1 MAQNIARLGV
11 VLGIDTAEFQ
21 KGIDSAKNKIGDLIT
36 KIPAMAAVGVAAFTA
51 MAAKAM
57 QFSDTISDTADS
69 VEVSVGFVLKLRQ
82 ALELSGGSAENA
94 GKVLEKFAQNVNAA
108 NDGSQ
113 AMLDNFKK
121 VGITTKDLA
130 TMPIDKLFLKASD
143 GIDKLGDSVS
153 KTGSK
158 LELFGKGMRG
168 ADIGGVNA
176 IIKEGTSDMD
186 KYAEAVKQ
194 AADLHDKLNEKATQM
209 SLIFTEKVL
218 PTLNAMFDSMN
229 TKGGLAEMVFTGIKA
244 ELIGMWIVFGNINDV
259 VQRMAVNW
267 QFFTKGMTG
276 SGEHLN
282 ALNELILNEVKRN
295 ETINNLLKTQDDL
308 QKNVK
313 KADEEAIK
321 RVQTESPEAKKL
333 RLMVAMAALTASNF
347 ERELKD
353 SMKMLDIRNS
363 MAGMTE
369 NERKV
374 QEEVNRVIDATS
386 KKLSEIQK
394 QREAAVAH
402 GGQEQVIAQL
412 DKEAIEVER
421 LGKVYADT
429 ARIKEESSIASQRT
443 FEFGWNKAFK
453 QYAEDANNYGKL
465 ASDMFN
471 SFTSNM
477 SSAIDKFVDTGKL
490 SFSDLA
496 NSIIKDLL
504 KIQLK
509 MAMSQSLSSMFGGA
523 GGGGLFGNLF
533 GGGATEVSAVT
544 SYVGPAFADGGS
556 PPIGVPSLVGERGP
570 ELFVPNRPGTIIP
583 NNQLSSMM
591 NANNGITYNGT
602 VVQNMQAIDTQ
613 SALQFLAKNK
623 MGVYSANQSA
633 ARSIPTSR

>member
-130 TMPIDKLFLKASD
+130 TMPIDKLFLKASE
-143 GIDKLGDSVS
+143 GVDKLGDSVS
-153 KTGSK
+153 KTGTK
-158 LELFGKGMRG
+158 LEIFGKGMRG
-168 ADIGGVNA
+168 ADISGVNS

-218 PTLNAMFDSMN
+218 PTLNAMFDSIN

-259 VQRMAVNW
+259 VQRMAVNFE
-267 QFFTKGMTG
+267 FFKKGMSG

-295 ETINNLLKTQDDL
+295 ETINKLLKTQDEL
-308 QKNVK
+308 QKDVK
-313 KADEEAIK
+313 KADEVAIK
-321 RVQTESPEAKKL
+321 RTQTESPEAKKI
-333 RLMVAMAALTASNF
+333 RLMVAMAALTAQDF
-347 ERELKD
+347 KRELEHSLTILNIK
-353 SMKMLDIRNS
+353 NS
-363 MAGMTE
+363 LAGATT
-369 NERKV
+369 NEKAI
-374 QEEVNRVIDATS
+374 QESVNQVLDATS
-386 KKLSEIQK
+386 KKLSDIKK
-394 QREAAVAH
+394 QRDAAVAH
-402 GGQEQVIAQL
+402 GGQEDVIAQL
-412 DKEAIEVER
+412 DKEAIAVQN
-421 LGKVYADT
+421 LGDQYAAT
-429 ARIKEESSIASQRT
+429 TRIQEANAIASQRT

-453 QYAEDANNYGKL
+453 QYAEDATNYAKI
-465 ASDMFN
+465 ADDVFK
-471 SFTSNM
+471 SFTGSMN
-477 SSAIDKFVDTGKL
+477 SAIDKFVETGKS
-490 SFSDLA
+490 SFSDFA
-496 NSIIKDLL
+496 SSVIKDLI

-509 MAMSQSLSSMFGGA
+509 AMAMQAISGIGGLFKGFMGA
-523 GGGGLFGNLF
+523 GGVDNITT
-533 GGGATEVSAVT
+533 AQWT
-544 SYVGPAFADGGS
+544 SGAFADGGE
-556 PPIGVPSLVGERGP
+556 PPVGVPSLVGENGP
-570 ELFVPNRPGTIIP
+570 ELFVPNRSGTIIP
-583 NNQLSSMM
+583 NHQLSSALGGGTNVTYAGPYIAQM
-591 NANNGITYNGT
+591 NA
-602 VVQNMQAIDTQ
+602 MDTQ
-613 SALQFLAKNK
+613 SATQFLAKNK
-623 MGVYSANQSA
+623 MAIWSANQSA
-633 ARSIPTSR
+633 SRSIPVSR

>member
-11 VLGIDTAEFQ
+11 ILGIDTAEFQ
-21 KGIDSAKNKIGDLIT
+21 KGIDSAKNKIGDLVT
-36 KIPAMAAVGVAAFTA
+36 KIPAMAAIGVAAFTA

-57 QFSDTISDTADS
+57 EFSDTISDTADS

-94 GKVLEKFAQNVNAA
+94 GKVLEKFAQNVNSA

-218 PTLNAMFDSMN
+218 PTLNAMFDSIN

-259 VQRMAVNW
+259 VQRMSVNW
-267 QFFTKGMTG
+267 QFFKKGMSG

-295 ETINNLLKTQDDL
+295 ETINNLLKTQDELKKDE
-308 QKNVK
+308 K
-313 KADEEAIK
+313 KADEAIIK
-321 RVQTESPEAKKL
+321 RTQTESPEAKKL

-353 SMKMLDIRNS
+353 SMKMLDIKDKMS
-363 MAGMTE
+363 GMTE
-369 NERKV
+369 NEKKV
-374 QEEVNRVIDATS
+374 QEEINRVIDATS

-421 LGKVYADT
+421 LGKVYSDT
-429 ARIKEESSIASQRT
+429 ARIKEETSIANQRT
-443 FEFGWNKAFK
+443 FEFGWSKAFK
-453 QYAEDANNYGKL
+453 QYAEDAGNYGKQG
-465 ASDMFN
+465 ADMFA
-471 SFTSNM
+471 SFTGNM
-477 SSAIDKFVDTGKL
+477 NSALDKFVETGKIN
-490 SFSDLA
+490 FSDLA
-496 NSIIKDLL
+496 NSILKDLL
-504 KIQLK
+504 KIQLR
-509 MAMSQSLSSMFGGA
+509 MMMMQGISSMFGGM
-523 GGGGLFGNLF
+523 GGLFG
-533 GGGATEVSAVT
+533 GGPTAVSATT
-544 SYVGPAFADGGS
+544 SYVGPAFADGGN
-556 PPIGVPSLVGERGP
+556 PPVGVPSLVGERGP
-570 ELFVPNRPGTIIP
+570 ELFVPNRSGTIIP
-583 NNQLSSMM
+583 NNKLG
-591 NANNGITYNGT
+591 NALGNTTNVTNNYIN
-602 VVQNMQAIDTQ
+602 AIDTK
-613 SALQFLAKNK
+613 SFEERLYGSNK
-623 MGVYSANQSA
+623 AIWAANQYADKNLS
-633 ARSIPTSR
+633 TSRSRT

>member
-347 ERELKD
+347 KRELDD

-363 MAGMTE
+363 MVGMTE

-386 KKLSEIQK
+386 KKLSEIKKQK
-394 QREAAVAH
+394 DAAVAH
-402 GGQEQVIAQL
+402 GGQEDVIAQL

-421 LGKVYADT
+421 LGKVYSDT
-429 ARIKEESSIASQRT
+429 ARIKEQTSIANQRT

-453 QYAEDANNYGKL
+453 QYAEDAGNYGKL
-465 ASDMFN
+465 ASDMFS
-471 SFTSNM
+471 SFTGNM
-477 SSAIDKFVDTGKL
+477 SSAIDKFVETGKFAFDDFAK
-490 SFSDLA
+490 SV
-496 NSIIKDLL
+496 IKDLI
-504 KIQLK
+504 KIQLR
-509 MAMSQSLSSMFGGA
+509 MQMMQLFSYA
-523 GGGGLFGNLF
+523 GKGIGGLFGGGSTGDGIT
-533 GGGATEVSAVT
+533 GGGIEQISGAL
-544 SYVGPAFADGGS
+544 ADGGDVAS
-556 PPIGVPSLVGERGP
+556 GQQYLVGERGP
-570 ELFVPNRPGTIIP
+570 ELFVPSRSGSIIP

-591 NANNGITYNGT
+591 NNTPQTVYNGP
-602 VVQNMQAIDTQ
+602 VIQSMQAIDTQ
-613 SALQFLAKNK
+613 SGIQFLAKNK
-623 MGVYSANQSA
+623 MTIWSMNQSA
-633 ARSIPTSR
+633 NRSIPAGR